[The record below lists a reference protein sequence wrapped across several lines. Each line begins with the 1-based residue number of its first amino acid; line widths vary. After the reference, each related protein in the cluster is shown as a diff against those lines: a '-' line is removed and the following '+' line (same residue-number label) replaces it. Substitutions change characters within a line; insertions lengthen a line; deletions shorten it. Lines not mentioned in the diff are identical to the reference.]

1 MDLKQSLIMC
11 SDSTSALY
19 DGNDCVDD
27 NDIVDDHIN
36 IDGDDDND
44 DLLFSLGF
52 KENIAYLLVCGL
64 KK

>member
-1 MDLKQSLIMC
+1 MDDI
-11 SDSTSALY
+11 
-19 DGNDCVDD
+19 
-27 NDIVDDHIN
+27 DIVDDHIN

-64 KK
+64 IKENQCSRHF